1 MVIDMLKRFFVHLF
15 MSPLR
20 LKSYVSTSSMQAITS
35 AVAAAEKGRDGQIRV
50 VIEPALHPRQI
61 LQNISSRERALD
73 LFSQLRVWDTER
85 NNGVLIYLC
94 LADRQVEI
102 VADRGFNHLV
112 GPAEWELLCQKMEAE
127 FRLGNF
133 EAGTLAGI
141 QAVGQILELHFG
153 TTACA
158 NELPDSPVVL

>member
-1 MVIDMLKRFFVHLF
+1 MLKRFFVHLF

-20 LKSYVSTSSMQAITS
+20 LKNYVSASAMQAITS
-35 AVAAAEKGRDGQIRV
+35 AVAAAEAGRSGQIRV
-50 VIEPALHPRQI
+50 AIEPALHPRQI
-61 LQNISSRERALD
+61 LSNMSARERAVE

-112 GPAEWELLCQKMEAE
+112 GLAEWEFLCQRMENE
-127 FRLGNF
+127 FRKGNF
-133 EAGTLAGI
+133 EVGILGGI
-141 QAVGQILELHFG
+141 QDVGHLLELHFG
-153 TTACA
+153 SAACA